1 MNFIRKIM
9 IPGRL
14 AFQGKPAKAERTMV
28 FTVRLTWVLISALR
42 IPRCKPGQV
51 TSVSIPSS
59 IRWGFV

>member
-28 FTVRLTWVLISALR
+28 FTVRLTWVLISA
-42 IPRCKPGQV
+42 
-51 TSVSIPSS
+51 
-59 IRWGFV
+59 